1 MEAPR
6 EFLDRFEE
14 EFGDNYR
21 IRWSDARHEWHI
33 EQRMGTGFKQEI
45 DISPN
50 SERDYRT
57 AYDDRIRARDGYI
70 LTLAVSPGTRTKC
83 EECHTWVPVPSFRFE
98 AVNCPFCELKGRKR
112 LVTGGYF
119 PLGESL
125 LEHLRYID
133 VYRGGNQRVRE
144 AVLRRNKFIE
154 DEALA
159 TFRRETNAGLKERF
173 NRLVGIP
180 QWGRTTGLPYWI
192 RD

>member
-14 EFGDNYR
+14 EFGHNYR
-21 IRWSDARHEWHI
+21 LRWSDARHEWHI
-33 EQRMGTGFKQEI
+33 EQKIGRGFRQDF
-45 DISPN
+45 DISPK
-50 SERDYRT
+50 SEKDYRV

-70 LTLAVSPGTRTKC
+70 LTMAIAPGTQTRC
-83 EECHTWVPVPSFRFE
+83 HECDTWVKLPAFRFE
-98 AVNCPFCELKGRKR
+98 TISCPYCSMKGRKE
-112 LVTGGYF
+112 LLNVAYF

-133 VYRGGNQRVRE
+133 VFNGGNERVRE
-144 AVLRRNKFIE
+144 AVARRNRFVE

-159 TFRRETNAGLKERF
+159 DFRRETNAALKERF

-180 QWGRTTGLPYWI
+180 QWGYSGSQSYWQ
-192 RD
+192 RG